1 MRLAQAVIILLY
13 RGSKQLLEECIK
25 VLWYTR
31 IDKQKIKYPNPLVI
45 KVSFSLKSTAIMV
58 ETFR

>member
-31 IDKQKIKYPNPLVI
+31 IDKEKIKYPNPLI
-45 KVSFSLKSTAIMV
+45 ETLKSTAIMV
-58 ETFR
+58 KTFR